1 MLATGSSNGSIAMWD
16 LAKGGRIQ
24 HVQRQAHEQGVGG
37 LEWVAGQPLL
47 ISSSGDNSIKVSRGG
62 CLSALIKA
70 DIPQQWLFDSPEAVP
85 RLLKMRGGHHA
96 PPTSIRYYGEDGKQ
110 ILTAGRDRAL
120 RYTSVV
126 RDSRSHELSQ
136 GTIVC

>member
-1 MLATGSSNGSIAMWD
+1 MWD
-16 LAKGGRIQ
+16 LSQGGKST
-24 HVQRQAHEQGVGG
+24 HVQRHAHEQGVAG

-47 ISSSGDNSIKVSRGG
+47 ISSSGDNSVKVSSPHEPLHHR
-62 CLSALIKA
+62 SYQ
-70 DIPQQWLFDSPEAVP
+70 QQWLFDSPTSVP
-85 RLLKMRGGHHA
+85 RLLKLRGGHHA
-96 PPTSIRYYGEDGKQ
+96 PPTCIRYYGEDGKQ

-136 GTIVC
+136 GKFSRPGR